1 MRDRPNRYS
10 RGVVNRT
17 AAPAAIADG
26 VAEPS
31 ASVRYRHQS
40 DVARFVFSLLI
51 LGALLLLDLIAPTGI
66 RVVSAELL
74 LIVDDLPDAISDGL
88 VGLVQL
94 VATLLPFVII
104 GWMLWR
110 REFLELVILAG
121 AAALAAG
128 GMMLASNA
136 VEGSVPIDELGF
148 DGVDSWFIGSQYPSA
163 TYLAALTA
171 IHVAAS
177 PWLSRSWRV
186 TGWWFIVAV
195 MIARSLTA
203 TDVPLRGFMVIAIG
217 IAAGSFALVLIGAPR
232 RRVDTAAVVETL
244 ARVGVELDSIAP
256 LGEDQGEPLYSA
268 RDEEGRPYVVK
279 VLGRDQRDA
288 DLLLSAWRA
297 VTVKGLGDSGAIR
310 SPSRAVQREALAL
323 SLFESAGAS
332 TPEAV
337 AVVTTPDD
345 AAVLAMSGGPGT
357 VLSSLDP
364 VDIPDEALRDV
375 WRQVDRLQN
384 RRLAHRSLNS
394 DNLLVEGDSVTMVNV
409 RRADLQATDE
419 VLGADV
425 AELLVATA
433 LIVGVDRAL
442 DTAASQ
448 LDESA
453 LERAIPLIQGAVFT
467 RPTRARLDE
476 LDDDGK
482 KLLEELRDAGAE
494 RVGIEKVELAPVQ
507 RITIGGV
514 VSLVGAGVLVYY
526 VFSLASDWDQ
536 IWDAFTRADLIYVIP
551 VLALAMATYFTGAL
565 SMLGAVPIELRF
577 GRTTAVMFGQSY
589 LNRFTPANA
598 GGMAMRIRYLQ
609 LEGLDGAVAAT
620 SIGLTSAAS
629 GIAQVLMILIFF
641 IWGGASDRFN
651 DFEFPDIGTIVLII
665 LALGAVATGVLMTTW
680 GRRTLTPWLQQ
691 IFGKV
696 REMLREIARDPRK
709 MSQLLGG
716 AILGKLANITAFY
729 LSAAAFGVDISFP
742 KAGALYMVATT
753 IGSAVPT
760 PGGVGGVDAALTAA
774 LLSFGVDNATAAAV
788 VLLFRILTFWLPTVP
803 GYFFLGYCQRHRYV

>member
-1 MRDRPNRYS
+1 
-10 RGVVNRT
+10 VNRT

-31 ASVRYRHQS
+31 ASVRYRHPS
-40 DVARFVFSLLI
+40 DVARFIFSLLI

-66 RVVSAELL
+66 RAVSAELL
-74 LIVDDLPDAISDGL
+74 LIFDDLPDAISDGL
-88 VGLVQL
+88 VGLIQL
-94 VATLLPFVII
+94 IATVLPFVIL
-104 GWMLWR
+104 GRMLWR

-128 GMMLASNA
+128 GMALASNA
-136 VEGSVPIDELGF
+136 VEGSVPIAQLGF

-195 MIARSLTA
+195 MVARSLTA

-232 RRVDTAAVVETL
+232 RRVDTTAVVETL
-244 ARVGVELDSIAP
+244 AGVGIELDAIAP
-256 LGEDQGEPLYSA
+256 LRDDQGEPLYSA
-268 RDEEGRPYVVK
+268 RDADGRPFVIK

-323 SLFESAGAS
+323 SLFEAAGAS
-332 TPEAV
+332 TPGAV

-357 VLSSLDP
+357 ILSALDP
-364 VDIPDEALRDV
+364 TDISDEALRDV
-375 WRQVDRLQN
+375 WRQVDRLQH
-384 RRLAHRSLNS
+384 RRLAHRSLNA
-394 DNLLVEGDSVTMVNV
+394 DNLLVDGDSVTMVDV

-419 VLGADV
+419 ILGADV
-425 AELLVATA
+425 AELLVSTA
-433 LIVGVDRAL
+433 LVVGVDRAL
-442 DTAASQ
+442 DTAASE
-448 LDESA
+448 LDMSA
-453 LERAIPLIQGAVFT
+453 LERAVPLIQTSVFT
-467 RPTRARLDE
+467 RPTRTRLDE
-476 LDDDGK
+476 LDDGK
-482 KLLEELRDAGAE
+482 HLLEQLRDAGAE
-494 RVGIEKVELAPVQ
+494 RAGIDKVELAPVQ

-536 IWDAFTRADLIYVIP
+536 IWDAFTRANLIYVIP
-551 VLALAMATYFTGAL
+551 VLALAMAPYFTGAL

-629 GIAQVLMILIFF
+629 GIAQVLMIVIFL
-641 IWGGASDRFN
+641 IWGGASDRFS

-665 LALGAVATGVLMTTW
+665 LLIGAVATGVLMTTW
-680 GRRTLTPWLQQ
+680 GRHTLTPWLRK

-696 REMLREIARDPRK
+696 REMLREIARNPRK

-729 LSAAAFGVDISFP
+729 LSTAAFDVDISFP

-803 GYFFLGYCQRHRYV
+803 GYFFLRYCQRHRYV